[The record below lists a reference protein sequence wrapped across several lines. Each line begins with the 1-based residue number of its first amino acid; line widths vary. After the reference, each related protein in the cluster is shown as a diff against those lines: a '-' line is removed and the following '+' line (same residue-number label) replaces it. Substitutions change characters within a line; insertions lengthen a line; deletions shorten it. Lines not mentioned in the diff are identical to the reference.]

1 MSISKKN
8 ESEFMKKIG
17 QEKEKDRHWKNV
29 LMELSRWL

>member
-17 QEKEKDRHWKNV
+17 QEKEKDRH
-29 LMELSRWL
+29 